1 MAFSKLGVVAAALAI
16 AAVVLPLKPPTHLLH
31 PPPVPGAHDRLHA
44 SKVVP
49 VAGAFGPESLAFDPS
64 GGGPYTGVADGRILK
79 WEGDERG
86 WVDFAV
92 TSSQRK
98 ECIRPFAPELE
109 HVCGRPLGLRF
120 DKKTGD
126 LYIADAYF
134 GLMVVGPDGGLATL
148 VANEAEG
155 QPLRF
160 TNDLDIDE
168 SEDVIYFTDSS
179 TAFHRREF
187 MNSCLSGDKT
197 GRLMKYDKASKE
209 LKVLLRG
216 LALANGVALSKD
228 GLFLLVAETATCR
241 ILRLWLKGPNAGK
254 LDTFAELPGYPDN
267 IRRNSRGEFW
277 VGLHTKKGPV
287 SRFLLS
293 NSLIGNFALRL
304 PLSFQQL
311 HSFFVGWKADA
322 TAVKLGEEG
331 EILEVLEDTEGKTVQ
346 FISEV
351 EERDNKL
358 WIASVMR
365 PFIAIFD
372 LD

>member
-1 MAFSKLGVVAAALAI
+1 MATKLGGAAVALAV
-16 AAVVLPLKPPTHLLH
+16 AAVVLALNRPTNLLH
-31 PPPVPGAHDRLHA
+31 PPPVPGARDRLHA
-44 SKVVP
+44 SRVVP

-86 WVDFAV
+86 WVDFAF

-109 HVCGRPLGLRF
+109 HICGRPLGLRF

-155 QPLRF
+155 EPFWF

-179 TAFHRREF
+179 TNFHRRQF

-197 GRLMKYDKASKE
+197 GRLMKYDKSSKE

-216 LALANGVALSKD
+216 IAFANGVALSKD
-228 GLFLLVAETATCR
+228 GMFLLMAETATCR
-241 ILRLWLKGPNAGK
+241 ILRFWLKGPNAGK
-254 LDTFAELPGYPDN
+254 FDIFAELPGYPDN

-277 VGLHTKKGPV
+277 VGLHAKRGPV
-287 SRFLLS
+287 ARFLLS

-304 PLSFQQL
+304 PISFQQL
-311 HSFFVGWKADA
+311 HSLFVGGKADA
-322 TAVKLGEEG
+322 TAVKLGTEG
-331 EILEVLEDTEGKTVQ
+331 EILEVLEDREGKTLQ

-365 PFIAIFD
+365 PFLGIYD
-372 LD
+372 LN

>member
-1 MAFSKLGVVAAALAI
+1 MASKLGAAAMALAVV
-16 AAVVLPLKPPTHLLH
+16 AVVLALNPPTHLLR
-31 PPPVPGAHDRLHA
+31 PPPVPGARDCLHA

-49 VAGAFGPESLAFDPS
+49 LAGAHGPESLAFDPS
-64 GGGPYTGVADGRILK
+64 GGGPYTGVADGRVLK

-86 WVDFAV
+86 WVDFAF

-134 GLMVVGPDGGLATL
+134 GLMVVGPEGGLATL

-155 QPLRF
+155 EPFRF

-179 TAFHRREF
+179 TTFRRRQF
-187 MNSCLSGDKT
+187 MNAFISGVNT
-197 GRLMKYDKASKE
+197 GRVMKYDKSSKE
-209 LKVLLRG
+209 LKVLLQG
-216 LALANGVALSKD
+216 LAFPNGVALSEG
-228 GLFLLVAETATCR
+228 GLFLLVAESSAGR

-254 LDTFAELPGYPDN
+254 LDIFADLPGYPDN

-277 VGLHTKKGPV
+277 VALHAKKGPV
-287 SRFLLS
+287 LRFLLS
-293 NSLIGNFALRL
+293 NSRNGNFAIRL
-304 PLSFQQL
+304 PISLQRL
-311 HSFFVGWKADA
+311 HSVLVGGKADA
-322 TAVKLGEEG
+322 TAVKLGKEG
-331 EILEVLEDTEGKTVQ
+331 EVLEVVEDKEGKTVQ

-351 EERDNKL
+351 EERDSKL

-365 PFIAIFD
+365 PFIAIYN
-372 LD
+372 LN